1 MGNVGLIVK
10 NRFMRKLG
18 MEGRADFE
26 ARGCLSVMFR
36 AGGFTFTELL
46 VAVSLGTILVGT
58 MLPALNTAQ
67 DTMKAAVCLGN
78 IHQWGM
84 AISLYVADQR
94 DYYPYDGNPTTPC
107 DPRNTNAWFNVLP
120 PYINQSKLCDLYLA
134 NTPPT
139 PGMKSIWV
147 CPSATNMTVSPTMS
161 NPNFMYAISAC
172 LHEEGSGNVGFRRSQ
187 MINPANT
194 IIFCE
199 EPEDNYP
206 EAQGMADTV
215 QRHFGGSHFVMG
227 DGHAE
232 WIAFGNFC
240 RAGNP
245 GCPAPLNTVPW
256 DESGRGGDWNPNV
269 VYHWWFFL
277 DANTSSS

>member
-1 MGNVGLIVK
+1 MKERIDL
-10 NRFMRKLG
+10 RTR
-18 MEGRADFE
+18 
-26 ARGCLSVMFR
+26 
-36 AGGFTFTELL
+36 GFTFTQLL
-46 VAVSLGTILVGT
+46 VVVSLGAILVGT
-58 MLPALNTAQ
+58 ILPSLNTAQ

-78 IHQWGM
+78 MHQWGL
-84 AISLYVADQR
+84 AISLYVEDQR
-94 DYYPYDGNPTTPC
+94 DYYPYDGDYNSPPC
-107 DPRNTNAWFNVLP
+107 APANTNAWFNLLP
-120 PYINQSKLCDLYLA
+120 PYINQSKLCALYLA

-139 PGMKSIWV
+139 PRMKGIWT
-147 CPSATNMTVSPTMS
+147 CPSATNTTVSPTTT
-161 NPNFMYAISAC
+161 NPYFMYALSGC
-172 LHEEGSGNVGFRRSQ
+172 LHEEGQTSVEFKRSR
-187 MINPANT
+187 IAKPATT

-199 EPEDNYP
+199 EAEDNYP
-206 EAQGMADTV
+206 ETQGQADTV

-256 DESGRGGDWNPNV
+256 DESGRGGDWNPNI